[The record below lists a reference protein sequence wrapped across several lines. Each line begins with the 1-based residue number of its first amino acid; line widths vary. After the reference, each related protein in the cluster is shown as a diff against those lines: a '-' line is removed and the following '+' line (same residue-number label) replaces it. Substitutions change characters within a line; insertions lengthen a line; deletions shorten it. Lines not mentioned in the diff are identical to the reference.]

1 MFPASLSS
9 SQTLSLG
16 LLLALAA
23 CKTSAPVP
31 GDTGSASNSA
41 SESDTATATATGTG
55 TGTGTDTGT
64 DTDTGT
70 ATETSTGEPA
80 CSSESPA
87 ALMNCV
93 EQPRYEQD
101 LGFIADIRVPGSA
114 HWQAVQD
121 LCADRLTELG
131 YTIELQKYETGVNVI
146 GVRQG
151 TTKPEERVLVGA
163 HYDHIEACSGADDN
177 ATGVAATLELARVLA
192 DVATPRTLVITCW
205 DEEELGLLGSK
216 AQAQLAVDNG
226 DQITAVF
233 DFEMVGYRD
242 ATPGAQEVP
251 AGFDLAFPDVYAK
264 IEANE
269 FRGDFLFW
277 VSDDTM
283 APLAVELAAFGDLID
298 LPTAG
303 TFLEDAIK
311 TSDLV
316 ADLRRSDHAAFW
328 DHDIPA
334 MMLNDTGNFRYA
346 SYHCLDGNDDTI
358 DRLDHEFSAKIIK
371 VTVASTALAL
381 GL

>member
-9 SQTLSLG
+9 PQTLSLG

-23 CKTSAPVP
+23 CKTSGPVP
-31 GDTGSASNSA
+31 EDTDSASSSA
-41 SESDTATATATGTG
+41 SESDTT
-55 TGTGTDTGT
+55 TGT

-70 ATETSTGEPA
+70 GTETSTGEPA

-93 EQPRYEQD
+93 ERPRYEQD

-131 YTIELQKYETGVNVI
+131 YTVELQNYGTGINVI

-151 TTKPEERVLVGA
+151 TSKPEERVLVGA

-177 ATGVAATLELARVLA
+177 ATGVAAALEVARVLA
-192 DVATPRTLVITCW
+192 DVPTPRTLVITCW
-205 DEEELGLLGSK
+205 DEEEPGLIGSK
-216 AQAQLAVDNG
+216 AQAQAAVDDG

-251 AGFDLAFPDVYAK
+251 PGFDIAFPDVYAK

-283 APLAVELAAFGDLID
+283 APLAIELAAFGDQID
-298 LPTAG
+298 LPTVG
-303 TFLEDAIK
+303 TPLEDAIK

-334 MMLNDTGNFRYA
+334 MMLNDTGNFRYP
-346 SYHCLDGNDDTI
+346 SYHCFDGNDDTT
-358 DRLDHEFSAKIIK
+358 DRLDHEFTTKVIK
-371 VTVASTALAL
+371 VTTATTAVAL